1 METDSRF
8 LVKLETLRHGPV
20 LKESDT
26 TTLRVHRY
34 LNQQLGSEG
43 RVVLVGDAE
52 PFDLEMQVYYNS
64 CFDDSIL
71 ADWLFG
77 QSPQQ
82 QLVILS
88 DNKIDFVYVSWEEL
102 DRYQASY
109 GYDERVNRGWL
120 NELVENGLL
129 VEDRHV
135 EILTN
140 QGQLFRVSN

>member
-1 METDSRF
+1 MGKVFLKGMLSANGLSSGIILCNGECILDGFHSRSF
-8 LVKLETLRHGPV
+8 INRFA
-20 LKESDT
+20 
-26 TTLRVHRY
+26 
-34 LNQQLGSEG
+34 GS
-43 RVVLVGDAE
+43 
-52 PFDLEMQVYYNS
+52 PIDLEMQVYYNS

-71 ADWLFG
+71 ADCLFG
-77 QSPQQ
+77 HSPQQ
-82 QLVILS
+82 HLVILS

-109 GYDERVNRGWL
+109 GYDERVNRGWI